1 MEILEIQIHG
11 PFNLGRNESENI
23 LLNSIGKEKG
33 IYLWT
38 IPFEDK
44 YLVHYVG
51 ETGVSFAFRTME
63 HIRNYLQGQYG
74 LYEPEEFA
82 KGRKIQLW
90 SGMWKERR
98 NNPSVLNQ
106 FLQRYPEFSTKY
118 SDFLALLR
126 FFLAPVESSQRIRQ
140 RIESAIA
147 GYFYNQ
153 PGIVGTFQDEEIRY
167 LPRRPDE
174 IPILLKIR
182 CSEQIIAMPTE
193 LTI

>member
-1 MEILEIQIHG
+1 MEIEIQLHG
-11 PFNLGRNESENI
+11 PFDLGKNESENV
-23 LLNSIGKEKG
+23 LLNSLSKEKG

-38 IPFEDK
+38 IPFENK
-44 YLVHYVG
+44 YLVYYVG

-63 HIRNYLQGQYG
+63 HIKNYLQGQYS

-90 SGMWKERR
+90 SGMWKNRKG
-98 NNPSVLNQ
+98 NPNVMHE
-106 FLQRYPEFSTKY
+106 FLQRYPEFSTKHF
-118 SDFLALLR
+118 DFLALLR
-126 FFLAPVESSQRIRQ
+126 FFIAPVESSQRVRQ

-147 GYFYNQ
+147 GYLYNQ
-153 PGIVGTFQDEEIRY
+153 PGIVGTFQDKGIRY

-174 IPILLKIR
+174 TPMLLKINS
-182 CSEQIIAMPTE
+182 SEQIMAMPKE